1 LSGERGRLRSCLLIV
16 LVLALAV
23 GVLCAILAARWYLTP
38 YRGFQTQTFIE
49 IERGTSSK
57 TIAEQL
63 EAAGVVRS
71 RWAFLLVRLLH
82 PRAHL
87 QAGEYRFGSA
97 QTVFQV
103 FDKIR
108 RGEIFY
114 EDVTIPEGS
123 NIFDIAELLRNSE
136 PVQPQ
141 SFLEAAADPR
151 SIRDLDKAAPSLEGY
166 LFPSTY
172 RVTHKTT
179 AKQLCRMMTD
189 EFRKEWHALGGDQH
203 ADRVHEIVILA
214 SLVEKESA
222 AREERPKIASVFLN
236 RLRLSMP
243 LQCDPTTVYAAL
255 LENRYRGTIY
265 RSDLASASPYNTYT
279 HPGLPPGP
287 IANPGSISLKAALF
301 PADTKLLYFVAKPDS
316 SGSHVFSSSLSEHE
330 RAVAQYRKGGH
341 K

>member
-1 LSGERGRLRSCLLIV
+1 LSRQRGRVGSCLLIV
-16 LVLALAV
+16 IVLALGA
-23 GVLCAILAARWYLTP
+23 GVVCAIFAARWYLTP
-38 YRGFQTQTFIE
+38 YRAFQTQTFVE

-57 TIAEQL
+57 AIAEQL

-71 RWAFLLVRLLH
+71 RWAFLLVRAFH

-87 QAGEYRFGSA
+87 QAGEYRFGSP

-108 RGEIFY
+108 RGDIFY
-114 EDVTIPEGS
+114 EEITIPEGS
-123 NIFDIAELLRNSE
+123 NIFDIAELLRNSDTVKPE
-136 PVQPQ
+136 
-141 SFLEAAADPR
+141 SFLEAAADPQ
-151 SIRDLDKAAPSLEGY
+151 SIRDLDNAAPGLEGY

-189 EFRKEWHALGGDQH
+189 EFRKEWRALGGDQ
-203 ADRVHEIVILA
+203 RTGQIHEIVIVA

-236 RLRLSMP
+236 RLRLGMP

-255 LENRYRGTIY
+255 LENRYRGTIH

-287 IANPGSISLKAALF
+287 IANPGSLSLKAALF
-301 PADTKLLYFVAKPDS
+301 PAETNLLYFVAKPDA
-316 SGSHVFSSSLSEHE
+316 SGSHVFSSSLAEHE

>member
-1 LSGERGRLRSCLLIV
+1 MSRQRGWLRSCLLLLVV
-16 LVLALAV
+16 LLLAV
-23 GVLCAILAARWYLTP
+23 GIAGAILTGRWYFTP
-38 YRGFQTQTFIE
+38 YRSFRTPTFVE
-49 IERGTSSK
+49 IERGSSSR
-57 TIAEQL
+57 TIGEQL

-71 RWAFLLVRLLH
+71 RWAFFLVRLIH

-97 QTVFQV
+97 QTVLEV

-114 EDVTIPEGS
+114 EELTIPEGS
-123 NIFDIAELLRNSE
+123 NIFDIAEILRNSDT
-136 PVQPQ
+136 VKPQ
-141 SFLEAAADPR
+141 SFLQEAADTQA
-151 SIRDLDKAAPSLEGY
+151 IRDLDNGAPSLEGY

-189 EFRKEWHALGGDQH
+189 EFRKEWRALGGDQQVDQIH
-203 ADRVHEIVILA
+203 QIVILA

-236 RLRLSMP
+236 RLSLAMP

-255 LENRYRGTIY
+255 LENRYRGAIY
-265 RSDLASASPYNTYT
+265 RSDLANTSPYNTYS
-279 HPGLPPGP
+279 HVGLPPGA
-287 IANPGSISLKAALF
+287 IANPGSLSLKAALF
-301 PADTKLLYFVAKPDS
+301 PAETKLLYFVAKPDA
-316 SGSHVFSSSLSEHE
+316 SGSHVFSSSLAEHE
-330 RAVAQYRKGGH
+330 RAVAEYRKAGH